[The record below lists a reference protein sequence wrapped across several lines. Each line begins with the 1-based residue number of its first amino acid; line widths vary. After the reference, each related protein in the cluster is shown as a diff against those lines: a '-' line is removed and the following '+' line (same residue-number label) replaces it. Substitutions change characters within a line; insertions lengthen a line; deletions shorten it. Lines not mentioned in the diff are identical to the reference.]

1 MHIVPTLTE
10 DHLGLEAIT
19 DGYTLNLTLD
29 GTCTTSNVS
38 QCAVV
43 SNSSLGTIINPVMS
57 ARMTTR
63 NKVSI
68 KYGKVEVEARMPTG

>member
-1 MHIVPTLTE
+1 MPTLTE
-10 DHLGLEAIT
+10 AHLGTEAISN
-19 DGYTLNLTLD
+19 GYTLNLTVD
-29 GTCTTSNVS
+29 GTCTSTNVS

-57 ARMTTR
+57 ARMTTK
-63 NKVSI
+63 NKASI